1 MFPSLRFTSQ
11 IFTDYLNI
19 ITENKSE
26 AGCQKKKNNKND
38 AKCWNCNTSQN
49 SNHKLGKKKN
59 IGKLS
64 FPKYSLN
71 KFCFLFFKLS
81 EDL

>member
-26 AGCQKKKNNKND
+26 AGCQKKKITKMMQNVGIVIQ
-38 AKCWNCNTSQN
+38 AKILITN
-49 SNHKLGKKKN
+49 
-59 IGKLS
+59 
-64 FPKYSLN
+64 
-71 KFCFLFFKLS
+71 
-81 EDL
+81 

>member
-26 AGCQKKKNNKND
+26 AGCQKNKKQK
-38 AKCWNCNTSQN
+38 
-49 SNHKLGKKKN
+49 
-59 IGKLS
+59 
-64 FPKYSLN
+64 
-71 KFCFLFFKLS
+71 
-81 EDL
+81 